1 MKIVILF
8 FVFILLSPD
17 IMASHSENFGDGHI
31 NWFKWDTESPPLGWY
46 IINFVVLFGLLGY
59 FLKKRINEFF
69 KSRYDNMKRQMDE
82 SIKIKNEALAKLKEI
97 EEKLQKID
105 YYRSAIKEEYID
117 MAKKE
122 REEILNHAKRSAQ
135 SLISSAKQTILFET
149 LEIRKEIIQQILKE
163 ATEKSLI
170 LVKSRYSID
179 RDRQVIEEFV
189 DSLKSVDKKHFGYMV

>member
-1 MKIVILF
+1 MKIIVLF
-8 FVFILLSPD
+8 FAFILLSPD
-17 IMASHSENFGDGHI
+17 IMASHQEVHGDGHI

-46 IINFVVLFGLLGY
+46 IINFVILFGLLGY
-59 FLKKRINEFF
+59 ILKKRINEFF
-69 KSRYDNMKRQMDE
+69 KNRYDNMKRQMDE
-82 SIKIKNEALAKLKEI
+82 SIKIRDEALAKLREI

-117 MAKKE
+117 MARKE
-122 REEILNHAKRSAQ
+122 KEEILNHAKRNAQ

-149 LEIRKEIIQQILKE
+149 LEIRKEIIKQILKD

-170 LVKSRYSID
+170 LVKSQYSME

-189 DSLKSVDKKHFGYMV
+189 DSLKSVDKKHFGYIV